1 MSIVNAVV
9 LILLSIG
16 LNVIAGFKPA
26 SMAAKKD
33 PVEAL
38 RSE

>member
-1 MSIVNAVV
+1 MPVSSAIF

-16 LNVIAGFKPA
+16 LNVIAGRIPSKMA
-26 SMAAKKD
+26 SKKN